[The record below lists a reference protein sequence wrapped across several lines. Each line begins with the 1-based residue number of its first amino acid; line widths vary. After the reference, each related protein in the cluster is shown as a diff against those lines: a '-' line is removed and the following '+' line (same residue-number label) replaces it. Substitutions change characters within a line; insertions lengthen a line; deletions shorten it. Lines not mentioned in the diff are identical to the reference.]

1 MIRRLRMKFV
11 CVNMLIVT
19 VMLCVILGLVTHFM
33 SQTIRMQSVNM
44 MQRIAAAPLHFGIAG
59 ETDDQSEFPLFI
71 VQLGHRGELL
81 SAYGGYDDLSDR
93 AYLQQI
99 VSAVC
104 ADPAQSGVL
113 EEYQLR
119 WCRTMAAG
127 GQRIVFA
134 DTTGEAS
141 ALRNLRFGCVGIGI
155 LSFTAFLII
164 SIWLSRWAI
173 KPVSAAW
180 EQQRQFVAD
189 ASHELKTP
197 LSVIMANA
205 ELLRSGDC
213 TEEEQSRFSDN
224 ILSTS
229 YQMRGLVENMLD
241 LARVDN
247 GTVKLN
253 MTDIDFSQ
261 LVSDAVLSFQL
272 LYEEKGMELHPAVQ
286 EGITLRGSEQY
297 LYQVLDVLLDNGLK
311 YSAPNGSV
319 SVVLNRSGK
328 NCVLCVSTPGEPL
341 SKADQKQIFKRFY
354 RADKARTMNGSYG
367 LGLSIAE
374 SVVSA
379 HKGKIWAES
388 GDGFNRFYVQLP
400 VVRD

>member
-1 MIRRLRMKFV
+1 MIRRLRVKFV

-44 MQRIAAAPLHFGIAG
+44 MQRIAAAPLHFGIA
-59 ETDDQSEFPLFI
+59 EEADDQSEFPFFI
-71 VQLGHRGELL
+71 VQIGHRGEIL
-81 SAYGGYDDLSDR
+81 SAYGGFDDLSDS

-99 VSAVC
+99 VSTVC
-104 ADPAQSGVL
+104 AKPAQSGVL
-113 EEYQLR
+113 EDDHLR
-119 WCRTMAAG
+119 WCKTMAAG
-127 GQRIVFA
+127 GQRIVFS
-134 DTTGEAS
+134 DTAGEEA
-141 ALRNLRFGCVGIGI
+141 ALRNLRFSCIGIGI
-155 LSFTAFLII
+155 ISFAAFLVI
-164 SIWLSRWAI
+164 SICLSRWAI
-173 KPVSAAW
+173 KPVAAAW
-180 EQQRQFVAD
+180 DQQRQFVAD

-205 ELLRSGDC
+205 ELLRSGESSAD
-213 TEEEQSRFSDN
+213 EQSRFSEN

-229 YQMRGLVENMLD
+229 YQMRSLVENMLD
-241 LARVDN
+241 MARVDN

-253 MTDIDFSQ
+253 MADVDFSQ

-272 LYEEKGMELHPAVQ
+272 LYEEKGMELHPAIQ
-286 EGITLRGSEQY
+286 EGIALRGNEQY

-311 YSAPNGSV
+311 YSAPNGCV

-341 SKADQKQIFKRFY
+341 SETDQKQIFKRFY
-354 RADKARTMNGSYG
+354 RGDKARSMNGSYG

-374 SVVSA
+374 SVVTA

-388 GDGFNRFYVQLP
+388 SDGFNRFYVQLP
-400 VVRD
+400 VVRH